1 MPGTVPSDQDYIDPR
16 RDIVS
21 CAVFGEFD
29 SKFPAVVFYILPALS
44 EPMTVSSL
52 TAFPILART
61 VASFKAS
68 APTDILIC
76 SAGRILS

>member
-29 SKFPAVVFYILPALS
+29 PEFPAVVFYILSRFVRADDCLQPDCFS
-44 EPMTVSSL
+44 HFGKDCGFV
-52 TAFPILART
+52 
-61 VASFKAS
+61 
-68 APTDILIC
+68 
-76 SAGRILS
+76 